1 MKLNRH
7 TYLYMIDRDIYMIPS
22 SVHNHE
28 NNNILCISIDQ
39 AYIGALA
46 KYSSMDCRLI
56 DEAINT
62 STIA

>member
-1 MKLNRH
+1 MKLNRD
-7 TYLYMIDRDIYMIPS
+7 TYLYMIDSDIYMTPS
-22 SVHNHE
+22 SVYNHE
-28 NNNILCISIDQ
+28 NNNIICISIDQ
-39 AYIGALA
+39 RYIGTIA